1 MLSLQVKIM
10 DNILEFLTN
19 MWQSFLSF
27 LNAGGIIMY
36 ILTFI
41 GILICFFGIYQL
53 LWLSSLSL
61 DPEKFSDKGVHL
73 WAKKALNMA
82 TSKKGL
88 EGLSLMDSLEVCFS
102 RMESSMTWR
111 VPEIRFLAQ
120 ISTLIGFLGT
130 VTGMVKV
137 FNTVARLGKVMPG
150 DLAGGIHEAL
160 FTTVYGLVLALIAWF
175 LAHCIEMIVNKHMR
189 NLEIMIFNKLDSS
202 EKK

>member
-1 MLSLQVKIM
+1 M
-10 DNILEFLTN
+10 DSITSYIAS

-27 LNAGGIIMY
+27 LDAGGVIMY
-36 ILTFI
+36 ILTCI
-41 GILICFFGIYQL
+41 GTIICFFGIYQL
-53 LWLSSLSL
+53 VWLSRLSM
-61 DPEKFSDKGVHL
+61 DPKKFSNHGVHL

-82 TSKKGL
+82 ASKKGL
-88 EGLSLMDSLEVCFS
+88 DGLSLMDSLEVCFA

-137 FNTVARLGKVMPG
+137 FNTVAKLGKVLPG

-175 LAHCIEMIVNKHMR
+175 FAHCIEMLVNKHMR
-189 NLEIMIFNKLDSS
+189 SLEVLIFSELENTE
-202 EKK
+202 EKKQN

>member
-1 MLSLQVKIM
+1 M
-10 DNILEFLTN
+10 DSITSYIAS

-27 LNAGGIIMY
+27 LDAGGVIMY
-36 ILTFI
+36 ILTCI
-41 GILICFFGIYQL
+41 GIIICFFGIYQL
-53 LWLSSLSL
+53 VWLSRLSM
-61 DPEKFSDKGVHL
+61 DPKKFSNHGVHL

-82 TSKKGL
+82 ASKKGL
-88 EGLSLMDSLEVCFS
+88 DGLSLMDSLEVCFA

-137 FNTVARLGKVMPG
+137 FNTVAKLGKVLPG

-175 LAHCIEMIVNKHMR
+175 FAHCIEMLVNKHMR
-189 NLEIMIFNKLDSS
+189 SLEVLIFSELENSE
-202 EKK
+202 EKKQN

>member
-1 MLSLQVKIM
+1 M
-10 DNILEFLTN
+10 DSITN
-19 MWQSFLSF
+19 YIAGMWQSFLSF
-27 LNAGGIIMY
+27 LEAGGVIMY

-41 GILICFFGIYQL
+41 GIIICFFGIYQL
-53 LWLSSLSL
+53 VWLSRLSL
-61 DPEKFSDKGVHL
+61 DPEKFSDHGVHL

-82 TSKKGL
+82 STRKGL
-88 EGLSLMDSLEVCFS
+88 DGLSLMDSLEVCFS

-137 FNTVARLGKVMPG
+137 FNTVAKLGKVLPG

-175 LAHCIEMIVNKHMR
+175 FAHCIEMLVNKHMR
-189 NLEIMIFNKLDSS
+189 SLEVLIFSELENS
-202 EKK
+202 EKKQK

>member
-1 MLSLQVKIM
+1 
-10 DNILEFLTN
+10 
-19 MWQSFLSF
+19 
-27 LNAGGIIMY
+27 MY
-36 ILTFI
+36 VLTFI
-41 GILICFFGIYQL
+41 GMLICFFGLYQL

-61 DPEKFSDKGVHL
+61 NPEKFSNRGVHL
-73 WAKKALNMA
+73 WAKKALAMA
-82 TSKKGL
+82 ETRKGL
-88 EGLSLMDSLEVCFS
+88 DGLSLMDSLEVCFS

-137 FNTVARLGKVMPG
+137 FNTVAKLGKVMPG

-175 LAHCIEMIVNKHMR
+175 FAHCIEMLVNKHMR
-189 NLEIMIFNKLDSS
+189 GLEVLIFSKLDNTDKNNSS
-202 EKK
+202 EMNNHTNQTNQTNQTNHTNHTNHT

>member
-1 MLSLQVKIM
+1 M
-10 DNILEFLTN
+10 DSIINI
-19 MWQSFLSF
+19 WQAFVSF
-27 LNAGGIIMY
+27 LNAGGVIMY

-41 GILICFFGIYQL
+41 GVLICFFGLYQL
-53 LWLSSLSL
+53 FWLSRLSL
-61 DPEKFSDKGVHL
+61 DPEQFSDHGVHL
-73 WAKKALNMA
+73 WAKKALAMA
-82 TSKKGL
+82 SSRKGL
-88 EGLSLMDSLEVCFS
+88 DGLSLMDSLEVCFS

-137 FNTVARLGKVMPG
+137 FNTVAKLGKVMPG

-175 LAHCIEMIVNKHMR
+175 FAHCIEMLVNKHMR
-189 NLEIMIFNKLDSS
+189 SLEVLIFSKLENK
-202 EKK
+202 

>member
-1 MLSLQVKIM
+1 MNDLIV
-10 DNILEFLTN
+10 ILIN
-19 MWQSFLSF
+19 MWQSFLNF
-27 LNAGGIIMY
+27 LNAGGVIMY

-41 GILICFFGIYQL
+41 GFLICFFGIYQL

-73 WAKKALNMA
+73 WAKKALKMA
-82 TSKKGL
+82 ASRKGL
-88 EGLSLMDSLEVCFS
+88 DGLSLMDSLEVCFS

-137 FNTVARLGKVMPG
+137 FNTVAKLGKVMPG

-160 FTTVYGLVLALIAWF
+160 FTTVYGLALALIAWF
-175 LAHCIEMIVNKHMR
+175 FAHCIEMLVNRHMR
-189 NLEIMIFNKLDSS
+189 KLEVLIFSELD
-202 EKK
+202 KTDK

>member
-1 MLSLQVKIM
+1 M
-10 DNILEFLTN
+10 DSITSYIAS

-27 LNAGGIIMY
+27 LDAGGVIMY
-36 ILTFI
+36 ILTCI
-41 GILICFFGIYQL
+41 GTIICFFGIYQL
-53 LWLSSLSL
+53 VWLSRLSM
-61 DPEKFSDKGVHL
+61 DPKKFSNHGVHL

-82 TSKKGL
+82 ASKKGL
-88 EGLSLMDSLEVCFS
+88 DGLSLMDSLEVCFA

-137 FNTVARLGKVMPG
+137 FNTVAKLGKVLPG

-175 LAHCIEMIVNKHMR
+175 FAHCIEMLVNKHMR
-189 NLEIMIFNKLDSS
+189 SLEVLIFSELENSE
-202 EKK
+202 EKKQN

>member
-1 MLSLQVKIM
+1 MDSLSNYIAS
-10 DNILEFLTN
+10 

-27 LNAGGIIMY
+27 LDAGGVIMY
-36 ILTFI
+36 ILTCI
-41 GILICFFGIYQL
+41 GIIICFFGIYQL
-53 LWLSSLSL
+53 VWLSRLSM
-61 DPEKFSDKGVHL
+61 DPKKFSNHGVHL

-82 TSKKGL
+82 ASKKGL
-88 EGLSLMDSLEVCFS
+88 DGLSLMDSLEVCFA

-137 FNTVARLGKVMPG
+137 FNTVAKLGKVLPG

-175 LAHCIEMIVNKHMR
+175 FAHCIEMLVNKHMR
-189 NLEIMIFNKLDSS
+189 SLEVLIFSELENSE
-202 EKK
+202 EKKQN

>member
-1 MLSLQVKIM
+1 M
-10 DNILEFLTN
+10 DSITSYIVS

-27 LNAGGIIMY
+27 LDAGGVIMY
-36 ILTFI
+36 ILTCI
-41 GILICFFGIYQL
+41 GIIICFFGIYQL
-53 LWLSSLSL
+53 VWLSRLSM
-61 DPEKFSDKGVHL
+61 DPKKFSNHGVHL

-82 TSKKGL
+82 ASKKGL
-88 EGLSLMDSLEVCFS
+88 DGLSLMDSLEVCFA

-137 FNTVARLGKVMPG
+137 FNTVAKLGKVLPG

-175 LAHCIEMIVNKHMR
+175 FAHCIEMLVNKHMR
-189 NLEIMIFNKLDSS
+189 SLEVLIFSELENSE
-202 EKK
+202 EKKQN

>member
-1 MLSLQVKIM
+1 MEVISS
-10 DNILEFLTN
+10 

-27 LNAGGIIMY
+27 LNAGGVIMY

-41 GILICFFGIYQL
+41 GILICFFGLYQL
-53 LWLSSLSL
+53 VWLSRLSL
-61 DPEKFSDKGVHL
+61 DPEKFSNHGVHL
-73 WAKKALNMA
+73 WAKKAIVMA
-82 TSKKGL
+82 ESRKGL
-88 EGLSLMDSLEVCFS
+88 DGLSLMDSLEVCFN

-137 FNTVARLGKVMPG
+137 FNTVAKLGKVMPG

-160 FTTVYGLVLALIAWF
+160 FTTVYGLILALTAWF
-175 LAHCIEMIVNKHMR
+175 FAHCIEMLVNKHMR
-189 NLEIMIFNKLDSS
+189 SLEVLIFSKLEDNKE
-202 EKK
+202 EKKQ